1 MSACA
6 VRYHLTRHQQ
16 QLPRCFLSIRSN
28 NNIPK
33 KYIQTEC
40 TRRTASKTDY
50 YLTYQNRKALISL
63 PSIGCCY
70 ATLTHRSIIS
80 SSAFFHVCVCVNT
93 QVNNVLQ
100 LRTLGAKN
108 QQQQPIITTI
118 SFHLCT
124 PKSLLPFHYITL
136 ATHHSALGRI
146 K

>member
-1 MSACA
+1 MHTTNGLKDRLLFNVPEQKSINFTA
-6 VRYHLTRHQQ
+6 VYWMLLCNINSQVYNI
-16 QLPRCFLSIRSN
+16 FLCVF
-28 NNIPK
+28 P
-33 KYIQTEC
+33 C
-40 TRRTASKTDY
+40 
-50 YLTYQNRKALISL
+50 
-63 PSIGCCY
+63 
-70 ATLTHRSIIS
+70 
-80 SSAFFHVCVCVNT
+80 VCVCVNT